1 MTDAATHEY
10 RSNPTPHIYI
20 NWEFMIEENFFREGM
35 ETLIEMMEEH
45 KTGKILSNV
54 TQLGPLSDEDQKWCI
69 DSWLPRALA
78 IGYSSI
84 ANIISEDIFGKMAIE
99 DILNNAA
106 EKSPIK
112 IQYFDNEEKAVEW
125 LASLES

>member
-1 MTDAATHEY
+1 MTNAVTHEY
-10 RSNPTPHIYI
+10 RSNPMPHLYI
-20 NWEFMIEENFFREGM
+20 KWEFMIDDNFFREGM
-35 ETLIEMMEEH
+35 EKLLEMIEEH

-54 TQLGPLSDEDQKWCI
+54 TQLGPLSDDDQKWCI

-78 IGYSSI
+78 VGYSSVANVI
-84 ANIISEDIFGKMAIE
+84 AEDIFGKMAVD

-112 IQYFDNEEKAVEW
+112 MQYFEDEEKATEW
-125 LASLES
+125 LASL